1 MRAIFGHLE
10 RLADLLPLHNRSA
23 MQQIRNSPLRGDKSG
38 FETEFVLAV
47 NCAESSLLEVLA
59 SIGASLLSGV
69 THTNQ
74 LLLIRLLFRTDCSR
88 PCLFSGV

>member
-23 MQQIRNSPLRGDKSG
+23 MHTILNSPCGDKSG

-47 NCAESSLLEVLA
+47 NFAESSLLEVLA
-59 SIGASLLSGV
+59 GIRPGLVSGVTHANQLLLVRLLLWADCCGPCLLSGV
-69 THTNQ
+69 
-74 LLLIRLLFRTDCSR
+74 
-88 PCLFSGV
+88 